1 MQDLMIA
8 IQQIL
13 TKREYALW
21 YMDYC
26 GWTQQEIALEYGV
39 SQQAISRRL
48 KKITKKL
55 KKRV

>member
-39 SQQAISRRL
+39 SQFTIHYRL
-48 KKITKKL
+48 KKIKKKL
-55 KKRV
+55 QKNL